1 MGECAWLTLLPV
13 FFPILA
19 GICLLP
25 VKFKER
31 KQRERWILG
40 ITIVN
45 AIFAL
50 FAMYSGLAS
59 TFTIFEFSDKLSL
72 KLHIDGLSRIFGTM
86 VSILWIPTVIYA
98 FEYMTHEGNEDR
110 FFSFFTM
117 TFGVVLGIAYSANFL
132 TMYLFYEFLTLVT
145 LPLVMHAMDN
155 KARHA
160 GKMYIL
166 YMMFGASLA
175 FIGFVFVY
183 CYGTTIDFMP
193 GGVLNPIL
201 VAGNESTLHLVYLV
215 AFFGFGV
222 KAAVFPLYRWLPK
235 ASVAPT
241 PVTALL
247 HAVAVVKSG
256 VFAIVR
262 MTYYSFGTSF
272 LTGTWVQNVIL
283 VVTAITIVFGSTIAL
298 RTPHIKRR
306 FAYSTVSN
314 LSYIL
319 FGIALMTPV
328 GLVAA
333 LLHMIYHAVIKITL
347 FFTAGTILYQTHRE
361 YLYEVEG
368 FAKYM
373 PVTFLTMAIAG
384 LGLIGVPPFAGFHSK
399 WALATSAVISGNPVS
414 YLGVAA
420 LIVSAL
426 LTALYVFYILVRAYF
441 PRNKEYP
448 PQYYDHVKDPNWY
461 MKGPLLALAAASV
474 VLGFLPGTLMDWLN
488 TAISSLM

>member
-1 MGECAWLTLLPV
+1 MGAWITLLPV
-13 FFPILA
+13 VFPILA

-25 VKFKER
+25 VKFQGR
-31 KQRERWILG
+31 KQREKWVLT
-40 ITIVN
+40 ITVLN

-50 FAMYSGLAS
+50 YAMYGHEAQGITLFYLGSRLAV
-59 TFTIFEFSDKLSL
+59 
-72 KLHIDGLSRIFGTM
+72 KLHIDGLSRVFGTM

-98 FEYMTHEGNEDR
+98 FEYMTHEGHEDR
-110 FFSFFTM
+110 FFAFFTM
-117 TFGVVLGIAYSANFL
+117 TFGVVLGIAYSANFM

-175 FIGFVFVY
+175 FIGFVFIF
-183 CYGTTIDFMP
+183 CYGWTLDFVP
-193 GGVLNPIL
+193 GGVLDPVKI
-201 VAGNESTLHLVYLV
+201 AGQETTLQFVYLV

-256 VFAIVR
+256 VFAIIR
-262 MTYYSFGTSF
+262 LTYYSFGANF
-272 LTGTWVQNVIL
+272 LAGTWAQDVIL
-283 VVTAITIVFGSTIAL
+283 IITAITIVFGSMVAL

-319 FGIALMTPV
+319 FGVALMTPA

-333 LLHMIYHAVIKITL
+333 LLHMIYHAVLKITL
-347 FFTAGTILYQTHRE
+347 FFTAGTILYKTHRE
-361 YLYEVEG
+361 YLYEIEG
-368 FAKYM
+368 FGKYM
-373 PVTFLTMAIAG
+373 PVTFLALAVAG
-384 LGLIGVPPFAGFHSK
+384 IGLVGIPPFAGFHSK
-399 WALATSAVISGNPVS
+399 WALATAAVTTGNPMS
-414 YLGVAA
+414 YFGVLA
-420 LIVSAL
+420 LILSAL

-441 PRNKEYP
+441 PRNREYP
-448 PQYYDHVKDPNWY
+448 PGYYDHVEDPNWY
-461 MKGPLLALAAASV
+461 MKGPLLALAALSI
-474 VLGFLPGTLMDWLN
+474 VLGLIPGTLL
-488 TAISSLM
+488 TFLEQAVSSLV